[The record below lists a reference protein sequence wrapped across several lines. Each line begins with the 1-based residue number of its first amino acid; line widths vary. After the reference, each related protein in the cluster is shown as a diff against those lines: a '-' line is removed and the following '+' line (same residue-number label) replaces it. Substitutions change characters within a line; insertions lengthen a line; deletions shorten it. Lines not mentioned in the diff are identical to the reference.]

1 MSESLV
7 TGSKPLRADFDSDK
21 ALPMTPEEVTSAWLS
36 SVLGVTITHFEIT
49 SVMHGT
55 ASKLFLNLT
64 FDHNVQTEIPNKIVV
79 KGGFNPAIRVAFP
92 EMWATY
98 RREAEFYYHVAP
110 QTTMLLPRVWFTG
123 TDTVNGQGI
132 VIMSDVSS
140 EAIFGTMLEPWT
152 PDRVGEGLKQL
163 ASLHAKTWNI
173 EEEEYPWLFG
183 KDGAKLENPVRNII
197 LALLEPAPW
206 GARFGDEK
214 IRPPVAKELLDPD
227 RVRRAF
233 QALWTFADS
242 DQKYFSLIH
251 GDDHIGNTL
260 ISKDGTPG
268 FIDWQGLQYGPS
280 ILDVSYF
287 LTGCLTVEDRREHE
301 KTLIETYLEALHK
314 EGGPKMTRDEIWG
327 DYRRY
332 CMQGFLW
339 AMTPQAMQPDEA
351 VFAMAERYSAAIMD
365 HGSLELLGV

>member
-1 MSESLV
+1 MTESLV

-21 ALPMTPEEVTSAWLS
+21 ALPMTPEE
-36 SVLGVTITHFEIT
+36 
-49 SVMHGT
+49 
-55 ASKLFLNLT
+55 LFLDLT
-64 FDHNVQTEIPNKIVV
+64 FDSNVQTEIPNKVVV
-79 KGGFNPAIRVAFP
+79 KGGFNPEIRVAFP
-92 EMWATY
+92 EIWATY
-98 RREAEFYYHVAP
+98 RREAEFYYRVAP
-110 QTTMLLPRVWFTG
+110 QTTMLLPRVRFASTNI
-123 TDTVNGQGI
+123 VNGQ
-132 VIMSDVSS
+132 
-140 EAIFGTMLEPWT
+140 
-152 PDRVGEGLKQL
+152 
-163 ASLHAKTWNI
+163 
-173 EEEEYPWLFG
+173 
-183 KDGAKLENPVRNII
+183 
-197 LALLEPAPW
+197 APW

-227 RVRRAF
+227 RVKRAF
-233 QALWTFADS
+233 QALWTFADA

-260 ISKDGTPG
+260 IFKDGTPG

-287 LTGCLTVEDRREHE
+287 LMGCLTVEDRRQHE

-314 EGGPKMTRDEIWG
+314 EGGPKMTRDDIWE
-327 DYRRY
+327 DYKRY

-365 HGSLELLGV
+365 HGKS